1 MDVENIVNDVPIE
14 EPAKDIT
21 STKPKNS
28 KRVEQGQ
35 RLAEWNRK
43 NKLQKQKQNDSPKS
57 NSPIK
62 KEHTEN
68 NYWFLGGTIVVGGLV
83 VGSLYFIQRGA
94 EVSTPQPPTP
104 QPPTPQPP
112 TPQTDPFDMA

>member
-57 NSPIK
+57 NSP
-62 KEHTEN
+62 HSC
-68 NYWFLGGTIVVGGLV
+68 LIVA
-83 VGSLYFIQRGA
+83 FIMTSHILFR
-94 EVSTPQPPTP
+94 
-104 QPPTPQPP
+104 
-112 TPQTDPFDMA
+112 